1 MLMFK
6 ELIQVSFDKIVQT
19 RSYTVVILGT
29 AQKRFAI
36 YADSSVGR
44 RLQMH
49 LTGANKPRP
58 QTHDLIVSLFQG
70 LGIRIK
76 QVVINDLQDTI
87 YFARLYLEQQRGD
100 LRHIIEVDARPSDCI
115 TLALMSNAPIFC
127 TKEVLEKTV
136 ALED

>member
-6 ELIQVSFDKIVQT
+6 ELIQISFDKIVQT
-19 RSYTVVILGT
+19 RSYTMVVLAAT
-29 AQKRFAI
+29 QKRFAI

-49 LTGANKPRP
+49 LTGTTKPRP
-58 QTHDLIVSLFQG
+58 QTHDLLISLFHG
-70 LGIRIK
+70 LGIRVK
-76 QVVINDLQDTI
+76 QVVINDLQETI
-87 YFARLYLEQQRGD
+87 YFARLYLEQQRGE

-115 TLALMSNAPIFC
+115 TIALMSNAPIYC
-127 TKEVLEKTV
+127 TREVLDKTV